1 MNHPKIIAV
10 AATLTALFMMAMN
23 AASRAEDVACPPG
36 VPSCKVISVTAD
48 EERVL
53 VGPAGIF
60 DSAEFANRMNLSG
73 PIQYWRNKLAAAPEA
88 KTETGKPPLPALKPE
103 VKPEVK
109 K

>member
-73 PIQYWRNKLAAAPEA
+73 PIQYWRNKLAAAPEVKA
-88 KTETGKPPLPALKPE
+88 KPVEPKPAVPKPE
-103 VKPEVK
+103 PK

>member
-10 AATLTALFMMAMN
+10 AAALTALFMLVMN

-36 VPSCKVISVTAD
+36 VPSCKVISVSPD

-73 PIQYWRNKLAAAPEA
+73 PIQYWRNKLAAAPEVKA
-88 KTETGKPPLPALKPE
+88 KSVEPKPAVPKPE
-103 VKPEVK
+103 PK

>member
-1 MNHPKIIAV
+1 MNHPKILAV
-10 AATLTALFMMAMN
+10 AAALTALFMLAMN

-73 PIQYWRNKLAAAPEA
+73 PIQYWRNKLAA
-88 KTETGKPPLPALKPE
+88 TPE
-103 VKPEVK
+103 VKAKPVEPKPAVPKPEPK

>member
-10 AATLTALFMMAMN
+10 AATLTALFMLAMN

-36 VPSCKVISVTAD
+36 VPNCKVISVTSD

-73 PIQYWRNKLAAAPEA
+73 PIQYWRNKLAAAPEIKA
-88 KTETGKPPLPALKPE
+88 KPVEPKSAVPKPE
-103 VKPEVK
+103 PK